1 MLTVKPTNQA
11 TGGEGTIIRA
21 VAGSNNYYLSNDG
34 FVGIR
39 TSDKFSN
46 IIVNGSN
53 ANAVFNSF
61 GVGSYDHFQ
70 STQLQ
75 RGAVDFANAGV
86 STQRYMVPPKVT
98 TTERNALSGLVEGA
112 MIYNTNNNRLEIY
125 TQNSNWVGIA
135 TVA

>member
-1 MLTVKPTNQA
+1 M
-11 TGGEGTIIRA
+11 
-21 VAGSNNYYLSNDG
+21 
-34 FVGIR
+34 GIR

>member
-1 MLTVKPTNQA
+1 MGALH
-11 TGGEGTIIRA
+11 
-21 VAGSNNYYLSNDG
+21 
-34 FVGIR
+34 
-39 TSDKFSN
+39 
-46 IIVNGSN
+46 

-98 TTERNALSGLVEGA
+98 TTERNSLSGLVEGA